1 MTLTRTDSDILAL
14 FMPSDRVYII
24 TVSSQVAQS
33 SNLNSALSQHNYFI
47 YIAPDSYELTIDRHS
62 SPIRLI
68 KHLSSS
74 SRPSLNKNRL
84 EGQVHRALWMD
95 FSEFFELLSE
105 GILKVSVNWA
115 IWRKLVESHP
125 NLCVFWNT
133 LFYFQ
138 NWSVVNILL
147 SNLH

>member
-84 EGQVHRALWMD
+84 EGQVHQA
-95 FSEFFELLSE
+95 
-105 GILKVSVNWA
+105 
-115 IWRKLVESHP
+115 P
-125 NLCVFWNT
+125 
-133 LFYFQ
+133 
-138 NWSVVNILL
+138 
-147 SNLH
+147 